1 MAKKKKI
8 TSVLMA
14 RYQFAN
20 IKSTNPLIQQHHEH
34 PVEIKSFEISHFI
47 GFHGGLMVGSLPD
60 IQKAWVRSLGRE
72 GPLEREVA
80 PHSSVIAWEIPCTEE
95 PGKIQSMG
103 SQRDRTQLSD

>member
-1 MAKKKKI
+1 MAKKNI

-20 IKSTNPLIQQHHEH
+20 IKSTNPLIQQHREH

-60 IQKAWVRSLGRE
+60 IQKAWVRSLGQE
-72 GPLEREVA
+72 DPLEREMA
-80 PHSSVIAWEIPCTEE
+80 PHSSIIAWEIPCTEE

-103 SQRDRTQLSD
+103 SQKNRTQLSG

>member
-1 MAKKKKI
+1 MAKKNI

-20 IKSTNPLIQQHHEH
+20 IKSTNPLIQQHREH

-60 IQKAWVRSLGRE
+60 IQKAWVRSLGQE
-72 GPLEREVA
+72 DPLEREMA
-80 PHSSVIAWEIPCTEE
+80 PHSSIIAWEIPCTEE
-95 PGKIQSMG
+95 PDGLQSMG
-103 SQRDRTQLSD
+103 SQRSWTQLSD